1 MPVTIER
8 IDVIRGKY
16 EWSGY
21 TFIMSDSSKN
31 ITCKISNSQNCCE
44 RFGIYTKCKL
54 EEFIGAEY
62 YSVNITRNVNNE
74 KYSNLFASVEVSI
87 CTNIGTI
94 LIILYNEHNGYYPHD
109 FFTQTEHS
117 TRIESL

>member
-8 IDVIRGKY
+8 INVIRGKY

-21 TFIMSDSSKN
+21 TFIMSDPSKN

-62 YSVNITRNVNNE
+62 YSVNITRNVNNG
-74 KYSNLFASVEVSI
+74 KYSDLFSSVEVSI
-87 CTNIGTI
+87 RTNIGTI